1 MTTSEMRNDSPA
13 FDCMVVTNV
22 QVYPFQEG
30 VSLGHTKGIAS
41 IVLND
46 QFMIRDLRVMDGENG
61 LFVGYPVDP
70 FFKGDSIRS
79 ICNPITRQLREHIE
93 VCVLTKYQE
102 LVSGT
107 ATEEQTNDAKAEE

>member
-1 MTTSEMRNDSPA
+1 MTTEMRNDSPA

-30 VSLGHTKGIAS
+30 PTLGHTKGLAS

-46 QFMIRDLRVMDGENG
+46 QFMIRGLRIMEGEYG

-70 FFKGDSIRS
+70 FFKGEAFRS
-79 ICNPITRQLREHIE
+79 LCNPITRQLREHIE
-93 VCVLTKYQE
+93 TCVLTKYQE
-102 LVSGT
+102 VTGASIT
-107 ATEEQTNDAKAEE
+107 KEQQNDAKAEG